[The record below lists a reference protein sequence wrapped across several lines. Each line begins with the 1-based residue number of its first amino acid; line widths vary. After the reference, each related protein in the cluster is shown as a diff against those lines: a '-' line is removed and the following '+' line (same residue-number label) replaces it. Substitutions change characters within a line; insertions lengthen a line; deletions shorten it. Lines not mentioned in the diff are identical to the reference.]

1 MKTRSFGSHTSLT
14 LWPALMLGALAA
26 SSQHARKLVI
36 LRSLDPE
43 S

>member
-1 MKTRSFGSHTSLT
+1 M

-26 SSQHARKLVI
+26 SLQSTRGLFISRFLK
-36 LRSLDPE
+36 PE